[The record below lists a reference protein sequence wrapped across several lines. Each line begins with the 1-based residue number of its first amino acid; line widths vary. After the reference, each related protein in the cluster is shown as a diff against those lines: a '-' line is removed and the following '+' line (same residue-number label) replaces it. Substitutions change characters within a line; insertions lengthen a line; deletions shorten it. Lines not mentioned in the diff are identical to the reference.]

1 METLSFDLAFDLQKD
16 IDRDMLEDAT
26 TELLQQYIRL
36 VDSGYIDTRVTTWE
50 SWYYHQVS
58 QWLQIPE
65 HDLRHIAVIRQIL
78 QSVDL

>member
-36 VDSGYIDTRVTTWE
+36 VESGYIDTRITPWE
-50 SWYYHQVS
+50 SWYYNQMSH
-58 QWLQIPE
+58 WLKISE
-65 HDLRHIAVIRQIL
+65 HDIRHIAVIRQIL